1 MARDG
6 EVGESETRFTMNEI
20 EAGAEALSAEARRR
34 LRAAMARLEALASAS
49 AVSEAMRRDEPS
61 HLSAALGEAAAESGG
76 AGGPPLAPSAR
87 LGGLAAL
94 GGGTELE
101 EQQQQQ
107 AAVEAV
113 DASSAAPAAKRA
125 RRAWAPWKAGTKGH
139 AALAELA
146 ATREAGA
153 FGGQRAAPQGRG
165 RSELRLL
172 G

>member
-1 MARDG
+1 MK
-6 EVGESETRFTMNEI
+6 EI

-49 AVSEAMRRDEPS
+49 AISEAMRRDEPS

-94 GGGTELE
+94 GGGRGVRQSELE
-101 EQQQQQ
+101 EPQQQQ

-139 AALAELA
+139 AALAEGGG
-146 ATREAGA
+146 RVWRSAG
-153 FGGQRAAPQGRG
+153 GAPTPKGEGG
-165 RSELRLL
+165 RS
-172 G
+172 